1 MITISQFHLLS
12 LIFEQAAP
20 PLWECIHF
28 EMEPICIAKAW
39 YDANIPPVNVLF
51 CLNFFYTNCSQ
62 AERLIGLWGEKT
74 FRFKINSYIL

>member
-1 MITISQFHLLS
+1 
-12 LIFEQAAP
+12 
-20 PLWECIHF
+20 
-28 EMEPICIAKAW
+28 MEPICIAKAW

-62 AERLIGLWGEKT
+62 AERLFGLWGEKT